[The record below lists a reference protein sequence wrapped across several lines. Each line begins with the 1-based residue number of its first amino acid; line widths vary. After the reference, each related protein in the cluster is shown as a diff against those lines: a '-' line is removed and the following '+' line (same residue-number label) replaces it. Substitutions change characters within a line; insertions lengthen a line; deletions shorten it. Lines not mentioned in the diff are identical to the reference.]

1 MYVFALDILLVRN
14 YTNLIYFWYFPEVYY
29 INMNYINEKF
39 FYIFMAADIDWG
51 IPKSPEFKIAFII
64 VTAIYIVSMI
74 VLFILYRKAN
84 EELPEELKN
93 SKKTKKSKKD
103 RAIKNK

>member
-1 MYVFALDILLVRN
+1 
-14 YTNLIYFWYFPEVYY
+14 
-29 INMNYINEKF
+29 
-39 FYIFMAADIDWG
+39 MAADIDWG

-74 VLFILYRKAN
+74 VLFILYRKAI

-93 SKKTKKSKKD
+93 HKKAKKSKKD
-103 RAIKNK
+103 KSIRNK